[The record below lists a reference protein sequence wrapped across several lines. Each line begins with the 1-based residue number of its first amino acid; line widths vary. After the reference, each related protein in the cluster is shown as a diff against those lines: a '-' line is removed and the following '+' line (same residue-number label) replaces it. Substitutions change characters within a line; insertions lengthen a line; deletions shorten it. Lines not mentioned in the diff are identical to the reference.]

1 MSWQLLEALAGRG
14 HTITAIAPITE
25 TDRKAR
31 ETARTGSGLIR
42 ERRFV
47 MPYLQTSP
55 DFPASS
61 EYRDRERELVAQMLA
76 AALSELSPD
85 VLIVGRESFAPYA
98 TDITETLRVLVVHG
112 STTEGIVN
120 GSYPSRLAD
129 PLLAAINS
137 YDLVV
142 TPAAHTRETMARLG
156 VPDVR
161 VVRNPVDVGRF
172 RPAPPYDEVRRSLD
186 IRNGDVVVT
195 HASNLKKLKRAL
207 DVVDAAEIALAQ
219 DRRLLFVVAGDGP
232 DADAVRSECKARGL
246 AGRFRFTGWL
256 EHDRMPELF
265 CSSDI
270 VLMPSQAECQALVY
284 LEAQACGCVL
294 IASDIAGARE
304 IVEHGVTGWLYP
316 VGQPPA
322 LAEAVLTCA
331 ADGEL
336 RRTIGAQAASAVGRH
351 ALADVADDYENLLQ
365 ALVAGRA
372 LGTREPSS
380 L

>member
-1 MSWQLLEALAGRG
+1 MSWQLLEALASRG

-25 TDRKAR
+25 ADRVAR

-61 EYRDRERELVAQMLA
+61 EYRDRERELVTQMLT

-98 TDITETLRVLVVHG
+98 VDAGGPLRVLVVHG

-156 VPDVR
+156 VRDVQ

-172 RPAPPYDEVRRSLD
+172 RPAPPHDEVRRGLE
-186 IRNGDVVVT
+186 IRDGDVVVT

-232 DADAVRSECKARGL
+232 DADAMRAECEARGL
-246 AGRFRFTGWL
+246 AARFRFTGWL
-256 EHDRMPELF
+256 EHDRMPGLF
-265 CSSDI
+265 RSSDI

-304 IVEHGVTGWLYP
+304 IVEHGVTGWLCP
-316 VGQPPA
+316 VGQPRA
-322 LAEAVLTCA
+322 LAEAVLRCA

-336 RRTIGAQAASAVGRH
+336 RRSIGAQAISAVGGH
-351 ALADVADDYENLLQ
+351 ALASVADDYENVLE
-365 ALVAGRA
+365 ALVAGRRRVS
-372 LGTREPSS
+372 REPSS